1 MVHPENHPSVQ
12 APLATPR
19 EEPHDLEHSLRE
31 LVRNSPYVGLSLL
44 MHALVLLVFMNM
56 AAPIPELDETLVIKG
71 DPVDLTEP
79 FPPEPPPE
87 PPEEPDPIDVP
98 IDPEVT
104 EIDPTLVT
112 DADDSFSDSPADAPF
127 DSATS
132 VDNPIGLGEG
142 AQGERGLRGT
152 KMQGRGKGNGGPYA
166 QNIAAALDWLARH
179 QHPDGHW
186 SSEGFSDEC
195 SADAE
200 ACTGRGR
207 VHHDVGVTGLALLA
221 FLGAGHRDGGSG
233 PYADVVKDGIRWLVT
248 SQDQEGRFA
257 VSDVSTAT
265 YDHFLGTLAMVEAY
279 ALGGRNQTKLSAR
292 RAIAWAERHRTPGGG
307 WRYLDHNDPEM
318 RLNPSDVSVTGW
330 AVMALS
336 LAKDVGLDVDPVA
349 LEDALLLVDELT
361 DATGRTG
368 YVEPGSG
375 PSRPVARADRYPAD
389 QSEAMTAVGLLC
401 RLFLDPGSTR
411 TDLDSA
417 GDVGRGVD
425 LVLDLPIL
433 WDEDRAPG
441 RIDFYYWYAAT
452 YALFQRGGVAWKRWE
467 PGLDVVAANQLGE
480 GDPRGSWDPAPDV
493 WGGEG
498 GRVYSTALLTLLL
511 QVHTRYAQG
520 SGLVPPKDEPR
531 KRR

>member
-1 MVHPENHPSVQ
+1 VVHPENRPSVQ

-19 EEPHDLEHSLRE
+19 EDPHDLEHSLRE
-31 LVRNSPYVGLSLL
+31 LVRNSPYVGVSLL
-44 MHALVLLVFMNM
+44 MHALVLLVFMNL
-56 AAPIPELDETLVIKG
+56 AAPIPMP
-71 DPVDLTEP
+71 DPDKPTIRATPRDLT
-79 FPPEPPPE
+79 PPIPPE
-87 PPEEPDPIDVP
+87 PPEPLEDLQPVDQPDLPDDVAMD
-98 IDPEVT
+98 DP
-104 EIDPTLVT
+104 DPTLDPT
-112 DADDSFSDSPADAPF
+112 DVPSDHPSDEPF
-127 DSATS
+127 D
-132 VDNPIGLGEG
+132 NPTAANVIGLGPG
-142 AQGERGLRGT
+142 DIGRPGRGSKVGN
-152 KMQGRGKGNGGPYA
+152 RGKGNGGPYA

-195 SADAE
+195 SADAQ

-221 FLGAGHRDGGSG
+221 FLGAGHRDGGGG
-233 PYADVVKDGIRWLVT
+233 PYADVVKDGIRWLVDV
-248 SQDQEGRFA
+248 QDQEGRYA
-257 VSDVSTAT
+257 ASNVSTAT

-279 ALGGRNQTKLSAR
+279 ALGGRNQTKHSAR
-292 RAIAWAERHRTPGGG
+292 RAIAWAEQHRTPGGG
-307 WRYLDHNDPEM
+307 WRYLDRNDPEM
-318 RLNPSDVSVTGW
+318 QLHPSDVSVTGW

-361 DATGRTG
+361 DAAGRTG

-375 PSRPVARADRYPAD
+375 PSRPVARAERYPAD

-417 GDVGRGVD
+417 GDVDRGVD
-425 LVLDLPIL
+425 LVLGLPIL
-433 WDEDRAPG
+433 WDEDQAPG

-452 YALFQRGGVAWKRWE
+452 YALFQRGGASWKRWE
-467 PGLDVVAANQLGE
+467 PGLDVVATHQLAE
-480 GDPRGSWDPAPDV
+480 GDPRGSWDPSPDV

-498 GRVYSTALLTLLL
+498 GRVYSTALLTLML
-511 QVHTRYAQG
+511 QVHTRYAKG
-520 SGLVPPKDEPR
+520 SGMTPPQDKPR